1 MNKTTKC
8 FECDG
13 SGWDKEMLSYCCGV
27 SIPDYPDN
35 GLCPKCNEHTEP
47 DQCEKCAGTGEL
59 DLSEHPHD
67 LIEKGRKYDEL
78 KASHERVVKA
88 LEAAAFDLRIRKQMK
103 ENLTPMQLSILE
115 KAEQSLENHV
125 K

>member
-1 MNKTTKC
+1 MSNETEILVNKAEYT
-8 FECDG
+8 
-13 SGWDKEMLSYCCGV
+13 
-27 SIPDYPDN
+27 
-35 GLCPKCNEHTEP
+35 
-47 DQCEKCAGTGEL
+47 
-59 DLSEHPHD
+59 
-67 LIEKGRKYDEL
+67 EL

-115 KAEQSLENHV
+115 KAEQSLEIHV